1 MYELRWD
8 GDTLRIWDS
17 EGHVPVC
24 AVYLAKKPKQ
34 RAEMAQVITRALN
47 EYYVE
52 HASPKIRRVAF

>member
-1 MYELRWD
+1 MYESRWD

-17 EGHVPVC
+17 ERHLPVC
-24 AVYLAKKPKQ
+24 AVYLAKNPRQ

-52 HASPKIRRVAF
+52 QGVPKIRRVSF